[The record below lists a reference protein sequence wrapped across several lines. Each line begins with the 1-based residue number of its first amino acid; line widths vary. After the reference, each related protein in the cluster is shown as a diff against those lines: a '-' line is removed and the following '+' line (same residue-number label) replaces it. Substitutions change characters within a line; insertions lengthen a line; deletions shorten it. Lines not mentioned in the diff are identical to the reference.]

1 MTNECHVGKLRNK
14 CPNLDEA
21 PVRRPVSQE
30 ICFVL
35 NETAEIELVKF
46 YLFLCCP
53 LSVDLVAA
61 PCSSTFA
68 EVKCWTEL
76 SERHNCI
83 RKNLNLLPARAFI
96 NV

>member
-1 MTNECHVGKLRNK
+1 M
-14 CPNLDEA
+14 DE
-21 PVRRPVSQE
+21 PHVRRTMSKE
-30 ICFVL
+30 ICLVL

-53 LSVDLVAA
+53 LSVDLVTA

-76 SERHNCI
+76 SERHN
-83 RKNLNLLPARAFI
+83 RTRNNLDLLPTLPNLNGFL